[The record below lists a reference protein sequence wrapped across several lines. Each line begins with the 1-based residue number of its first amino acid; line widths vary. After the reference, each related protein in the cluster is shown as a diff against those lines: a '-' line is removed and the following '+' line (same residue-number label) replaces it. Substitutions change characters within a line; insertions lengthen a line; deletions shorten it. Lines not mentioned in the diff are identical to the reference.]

1 MFRMRDGSSDL
12 IALALLLLIALVP
25 VSGRAQSRPNSVNQ
39 AVTAL
44 RSTKSIPPSEG
55 YLDIFTTP
63 GAMVTLSGR
72 ENRQVRADRYG
83 KATFDKLKGGSYA
96 FEVSLADYQPE
107 EKADVRI
114 QPGRPTTYRVDLKP
128 VFSTLVLGLGSQAT
142 ADVLVR
148 IDNQPVPA
156 EQIEIRDGKLFV
168 RRLRV
173 DDNETHLI
181 RIDKPYH
188 EGVEVERPI
197 RLGECE
203 NFLAIELK
211 QLTGRLILAGNAG
224 ARIYLDGED
233 KGMLSNGGELTIPDL
248 VPGDYQLRAQ
258 LFGYQDLNL
267 KVTLPPG
274 KDSEMI
280 GISLV
285 QLVEKAEIDHSF
297 LAENEQ
303 FFPGRPEKWTIT
315 AGKYLTIEGRGEAL
329 LKSGLVKDQQFSI
342 FEDSKM
348 RIRVR
353 DWNGKGIGW
362 VVRAI
367 DLKNY
372 YRFELSPS
380 VNNSQFYQLVFSACR
395 SGVCETLKT
404 DDLATIPASLLGKG
418 GFTVEVNASGE
429 KIWHCIIP
437 SDGRKKPLGPTYA
450 AVGFSRGGVGLSGV
464 AGAVTTVDDLLLQ
477 PGNSESELCRP
488 QE

>member
-1 MFRMRDGSSDL
+1 MD
-12 IALALLLLIALVP
+12 P
-25 VSGRAQSRPNSVNQ
+25 KPT

-63 GAMVTLSGR
+63 GAVVSLSGR
-72 ENRQVRADRYG
+72 ESREVRADRYG
-83 KATFDKLKGGSYA
+83 KATFDKLKGGSYS

-107 EKADVRI
+107 GKTDVKI
-114 QPGRPTTYRVDLKP
+114 LPGRPTTYRVDLKP
-128 VFSTLVLGLGSQAT
+128 VFSTLVLGLGSQAA

-148 IDNQPVPA
+148 IDDQPISA

-168 RRLRV
+168 RRLKV
-173 DDNETHLI
+173 ADNETHLI
-181 RIDKPYH
+181 RIDKPHH

-211 QLTGRLILAGNAG
+211 QLTGRLTLAGNAG

-233 KGMLSNGGELTIPDL
+233 KGMLSNSGELTIPDL

-267 KVTLPPG
+267 RLTLPPG
-274 KDSEMI
+274 KEVELVQ
-280 GISLV
+280 ISLV
-285 QLVEKAEIDHSF
+285 QLLEKTEIDHSF
-297 LAENEQ
+297 AVENEQ
-303 FFPGRPEKWTIT
+303 FFPGRPEEWAIT

-348 RIRVR
+348 RIKVR
-353 DWNGKGIGW
+353 EWNGKGLGW
-362 VVRAI
+362 LVRAV

-380 VNNSQFYQLVFSACR
+380 VNNSQFYQLVFSTCR
-395 SGVCETLKT
+395 DGACETVKT
-404 DDLATIPASLLGKG
+404 DDLATIPVSLLRKG

-429 KIWHCIIP
+429 KIWHCITP
-437 SDGRKKPLGPTYA
+437 GDGRKKPLGPTYA
-450 AVGFSRGGVGLSGV
+450 AVGFPRGGSGLSGV

-477 PGNSESELCRP
+477 PGNAESELCRP
-488 QE
+488 Q